1 LDGFVVA
8 SWHGHRDDA
17 SIPDPVRALWA
28 LKFQPNAGPGS
39 NVDVCVLDPDGRF
52 VCGFDS
58 LPFHGG
64 GRGSG
69 GPDLHGD
76 GVARHWTAEL
86 KAARVAM
93 KMADPG
99 APRAV
104 VLPGLPEG
112 VASGLRV
119 FTRLDDPNMRAYYA
133 PTIEVVPMDAAAWK
147 PLALP
152 SMVVPVDAGALL
164 PWLSRMYPGGVM
176 ERTDPTTKRVY
187 DVTGAAGTLAL
198 SPAGAGGGARF
209 AVLEGR
215 VTLTDSGGG
224 DFSYAGEL
232 RAVVSYREGTDVPV
246 SLRGVFEGTYPR
258 LGPGRERRVFPITG
272 VFESLAR

>member
-1 LDGFVVA
+1 MA

-17 SIPDPVRALWA
+17 SLPDPVRALWA

-39 NVDVCVLDPDGRF
+39 NVDVCVLDADGRF

-69 GPDLHGD
+69 GPDLRGD
-76 GVARHWTAEL
+76 AVARHWAAEL
-86 KAARVAM
+86 EAARASM
-93 KMADPG
+93 KMSDPG
-99 APRAV
+99 PLRAV
-104 VLPGLPEG
+104 ALPGLPDG

-133 PTIEVVPMDAAAWK
+133 PTVEVVPMAAAAWK
-147 PLALP
+147 PLAQP
-152 SMVVPVDAGALL
+152 STVVPVDAAVLL

-176 ERTDPTTKRVY
+176 ERTDQTTKRVY

-198 SPAGAGGGARF
+198 SPAGAAGGVRF

-224 DFSYAGEL
+224 DFAYAGEL
-232 RAVVSYREGTDVPV
+232 RAVLTYRDRAESPD
-246 SLRGVFEGTYPR
+246 SLRGVFEGSYPR
-258 LGPGRERRVFPITG
+258 LGPGRERRMFPITG